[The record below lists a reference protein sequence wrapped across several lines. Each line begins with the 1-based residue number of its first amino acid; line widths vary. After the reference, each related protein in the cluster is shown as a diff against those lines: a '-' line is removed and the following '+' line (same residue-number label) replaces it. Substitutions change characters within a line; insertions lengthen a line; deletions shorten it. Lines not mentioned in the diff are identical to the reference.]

1 MIKSDDPKYQKQS
14 GRKDGAKDDPLLI
27 AIDKLVVYA
36 ASKDGAIRELIHGKS
51 RSKYETGYH
60 YSHLC
65 MIAGGSAFF
74 GGVGNHQ
81 EPGAIHVITHP
92 FDENSRVQELQ
103 VHESPISRMALNY
116 EHNLLFSG
124 ADDGSLAIMAI
135 HDKPK
140 GSLLDMIYIKE
151 VLVPGKFYRK
161 LEEEIKETNEE
172 LIERRKDSSNRVK
185 AIRNEKEREID

>member
-1 MIKSDDPKYQKQS
+1 M
-14 GRKDGAKDDPLLI
+14 
-27 AIDKLVVYA
+27 
-36 ASKDGAIRELIHGKS
+36 
-51 RSKYETGYH
+51 
-60 YSHLC
+60 
-65 MIAGGSAFF
+65 
-74 GGVGNHQ
+74 
-81 EPGAIHVITHP
+81 ITHP
-92 FDENSRVQELQ
+92 FDEHSRVQELQ

-140 GSLLDMIYIKE
+140 GSILDMVYIKE

-185 AIRNEKEREID
+185 AIRNEKEREIEGLTRELEYEEHKLNAELNEKQRDKDEMLRYHVEKRKEMEDLHAKQLKQMRSEHERKKQADEEKF